1 MHTDEYE
8 IALSRE
14 VDVCKG
20 QVRKYQR
27 LLAAMEARHGMTTTA
42 FLDRTRQGG
51 LPASPDLKGWHEG
64 IEALQRWSEKRVEYE
79 RLLDVMKISAP

>member
-1 MHTDEYE
+1 LHTDEYE

-27 LLAAMEARHGMTTTA
+27 LLAAMEARYGMTTMA
-42 FLDRTRQGG
+42 FLDRARRGE
-51 LPASPDLKGWHEG
+51 LPGNSDLKGWQEV

-79 RLLDVMKISAP
+79 RLLDIMKISTS